1 MKTDEETNTTTTVTA
16 MSCAALE
23 PPPTSFYAPAGM
35 FAPQDLQ
42 QLSAECLGETIV
54 SPGGSF
60 RYRVTSGPL
69 CRLYWG
75 RGKAEPDTIESAYLQ
90 NERGRWRRSHSNY
103 LSYQVEGGGFV
114 TVRWQAPIQQSNC
127 SSTLQVAA

>member
-1 MKTDEETNTTTTVTA
+1 

-23 PPPTSFYAPAGM
+23 PPPTRFYAPAGM

-42 QLSAECLGETIV
+42 QLSAEYLGDTVV
-54 SPGGSF
+54 SPAGSF

-75 RGKAEPDTIESAYLQ
+75 NNKAEPDSIESAYLQ
-90 NERGRWRRSHSNY
+90 DERGRWKTSHSNY

-114 TVRWQAPIQQSNC
+114 TVRWKLPVQQSNRC
-127 SSTLQVAA
+127 SRTLQVAA